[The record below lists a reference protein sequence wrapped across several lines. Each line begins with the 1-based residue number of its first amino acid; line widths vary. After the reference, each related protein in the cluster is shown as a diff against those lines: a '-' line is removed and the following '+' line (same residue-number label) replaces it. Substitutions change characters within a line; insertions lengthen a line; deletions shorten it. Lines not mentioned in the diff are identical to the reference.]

1 MNFIQLYCELIIE
14 PIEEERS
21 RLLAKVY
28 SKNIFDILN
37 RKYYRKRLEECEI
50 FLFQKYEFLGSF
62 VNQLH

>member
-50 FLFQKYEFLGSF
+50 FLFQKYGFLGTF
-62 VNQLH
+62 VN